1 MLSTYKST
9 PPVHDHDTLILIEYG
24 GVHPDAK
31 QNIQPRSITPVVDTM
46 VPSDMIAALKT
57 AQEWP
62 NAVVDAEIKV
72 AVCMILHGYT
82 WRSTKRDFLSSDEGP
97 PILIKVVCM
106 DKDLYHTLPGAGD
119 RGVAFRGQ
127 LAQEFGGTF
136 RIVSVS
142 ILSGEP
148 LLILPFYSPP

>member
-9 PPVHDHDTLILIEYG
+9 PPVHDHDTLILIEYDFIRAR
-24 GVHPDAK
+24 GVPPDAK
-31 QNIQPRSITPVVDTM
+31 QNIRPRSITPVVDTM

-57 AQEWP
+57 AHEWP
-62 NAVVDAEIKV
+62 NAAVDAEIKV

-82 WRSTKRDFLSSDEGP
+82 WRSTKRDFPSSDEGP

-127 LAQEFGGTF
+127 LAQEFGLPV
-136 RIVSVS
+136 RIVSVV
-142 ILSGEP
+142 I
-148 LLILPFYSPP
+148 LILVR